1 MPEVD
6 FAASWMVLIAVVI
19 NGWEPATLQLF
30 EEGSSYF
37 VEHLSMAACR
47 THFNADTNKVVISK
61 AFISGCSHFCQM

>member
-1 MPEVD
+1 
-6 FAASWMVLIAVVI
+6 MVLIAVVI